1 MDPCSQASPTRITD
15 MSESISVNTYSE
27 TSISTVVETSL
38 GDETSTV
45 AVNATG
51 IVGTQMPD
59 DSESI
64 SAGAS
69 ATADAFGEDTL
80 TVASVSGEASDDGL
94 VASVDL
100 DVDALA
106 VGASSTGD
114 DAFAVAITDAALS
127 DGAEMFFVATVESE
141 LTESNAEESVS
152 VAYSETH
159 MTAVDID
166 LSGGGAGDAGDGDP
180 AAINDVPTIE
190 PDVIEVPSTVPED
203 PALSEPSPDAGLAD
217 LVDIDGNVA
226 IVEVDVTV
234 NAEDSAVVVDAF
246 ALAIED
252 ELSTSIIDVDL
263 ALSV

>member
-1 MDPCSQASPTRITD
+1 
-15 MSESISVNTYSE
+15 MSETISVNTYSE

-45 AVNATG
+45 AVNVTG

-100 DVDALA
+100 DIDALA

-127 DGAEMFFVATVESE
+127 DGAEMLFVATVESE
-141 LTESNAEESVS
+141 FTESNAEESVS

-159 MTAVDID
+159 VTAVDID
-166 LSGGGAGDAGDGDP
+166 LSGGGAGDGDP
-180 AAINDVPTIE
+180 SAINDVPTIE
-190 PDVIEVPSTVPED
+190 PDVIEAPSSVSED
-203 PALSEPSPDAGLAD
+203 PDLSEPPPDASLPD